1 MNGRLFGLITLM
13 LVVVLALRLVV
24 NMVARGLRGKSKKL
38 PAWLGGLN
46 RLLNRIHRYVG
57 TSATI
62 TVLIHLLWM
71 WTAIGRP
78 SISGLAASFFLL
90 LQATSGLGMLRRKGE
105 DRRKIA
111 RAHTILGAG
120 LVIAVIVHRLPGL

>member
-1 MNGRLFGLITLM
+1 MNGRLFGLITLI
-13 LVVVLALRLVV
+13 LVIVLALRLVV
-24 NMVARGLRGKSKKL
+24 NMAARGLRSEGKKL
-38 PAWLGGLN
+38 PAWLGNLN

-57 TSATI
+57 IAATI

-111 RAHTILGAG
+111 RAHTIIGAG